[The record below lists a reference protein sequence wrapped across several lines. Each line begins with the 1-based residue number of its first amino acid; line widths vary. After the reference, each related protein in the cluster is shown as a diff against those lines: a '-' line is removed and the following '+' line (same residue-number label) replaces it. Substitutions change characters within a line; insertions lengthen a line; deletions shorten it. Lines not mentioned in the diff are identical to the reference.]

1 MTKVSLHRFAKLP
14 QRFLLAFGLGLGILT
29 VGGDRAS
36 PFLN

>member
-14 QRFLLAFGLGLGILT
+14 QRFLLAFGLGLNFDRR
-29 VGGDRAS
+29 GDRAS